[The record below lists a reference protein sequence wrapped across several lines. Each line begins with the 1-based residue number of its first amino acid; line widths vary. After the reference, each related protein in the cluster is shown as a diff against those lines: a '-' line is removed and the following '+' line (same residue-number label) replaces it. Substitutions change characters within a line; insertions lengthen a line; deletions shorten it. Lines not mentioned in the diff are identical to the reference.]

1 MAQSH
6 VIELALDLAR
16 MPTLARSSVVLPLP
30 PNAIELMRIAA
41 ASPEACQ
48 VAAAKTGEPPSVLIE
63 AARFYLQQVLFRADA
78 DCYRILG
85 IEPTA
90 SRATARDHMRWLME
104 WLHPDRNNNS
114 WDGVYAERVLKAW
127 REVSASNGSA
137 ATSFSVAR
145 VSSNEN
151 VSSNKNKRR
160 RGQTIRRPW
169 IERSVERPSS
179 LAIRSR
185 YHGFVL
191 WVVPAGL
198 AVIFLAWWSANVLLG
213 P

>member
-16 MPTLARSSVVLPLP
+16 MPTFARSSVVLPLP
-30 PNAIELMRIAA
+30 PNVIELMRIAA

-48 VAAAKTGEPPSVLIE
+48 VAAAKTGEPTSVLIE
-63 AARFYLQQVLFRADA
+63 AARFYLQQVLFRGDA

-85 IEPTA
+85 IAPTA

-104 WLHPDRNNNS
+104 WLHPDRNNDS

-127 REVSASNGSA
+127 REVSASHGSA
-137 ATSFSVAR
+137 ARPSFGLTPA
-145 VSSNEN
+145 SS
-151 VSSNKNKRR
+151 SKKKRR
-160 RGQTIRRPW
+160 RSQTIRRPW
-169 IERSVERPSS
+169 IERPVERPS

-185 YHGFVL
+185 YHGLVL

-198 AVIFLAWWSANVLLG
+198 AVIFLALWSASQWR
-213 P
+213 

>member
-16 MPTLARSSVVLPLP
+16 MPALARTSAVPPLP
-30 PNAIELMRIAA
+30 PNIIELMRIAA

-48 VAAAKTGEPPSVLIE
+48 KAVGKTGEPTAVLIE

-137 ATSFSVAR
+137 ATSFSLAP
-145 VSSNEN
+145 VSS
-151 VSSNKNKRR
+151 SQKNRR
-160 RGQTIRRPW
+160 RSQTIRRPW

-198 AVIFLAWWSANVLLG
+198 AVIFLAWWSVNVLLR

>member
-1 MAQSH
+1 MAPSH

-30 PNAIELMRIAA
+30 PNVIELMRIAA

-48 VAAAKTGEPPSVLIE
+48 VAAAKTGEPTSVLIE
-63 AARFYLQQVLFRADA
+63 AARFYLQQVLFRGDA

-127 REVSASNGSA
+127 REVSASHGSA
-137 ATSFSVAR
+137 ARPSFGLTPAL
-145 VSSNEN
+145 SS
-151 VSSNKNKRR
+151 KKKRR
-160 RGQTIRRPW
+160 HNPTIRRPW
-169 IERSVERPSS
+169 IERPVERPS

-198 AVIFLAWWSANVLLG
+198 AVIFLALWSASQWR
-213 P
+213 

>member
-16 MPTLARSSVVLPLP
+16 MPALARSPAVPPLP
-30 PNAIELMRIAA
+30 PNILELMRIAA
-41 ASPEACQ
+41 GSPEACQ
-48 VAAAKTGEPPSVLIE
+48 AAAGKTGEPTSVLIE

-127 REVSASNGSA
+127 REVSVSTGSA
-137 ATSFSVAR
+137 IRPSFSRAR
-145 VSSNEN
+145 VSSNNE
-151 VSSNKNKRR
+151 KRR
-160 RGQTIRRPW
+160 RSRTIRLRW
-169 IERSVERPSS
+169 IERPMERRP
-179 LAIRSR
+179 LAIRTPYR
-185 YHGFVL
+185 TFVL
-191 WVVPAGL
+191 WFVPAGL
-198 AVIFLAWWSANVLLG
+198 VVIFLAFWSANVFLR